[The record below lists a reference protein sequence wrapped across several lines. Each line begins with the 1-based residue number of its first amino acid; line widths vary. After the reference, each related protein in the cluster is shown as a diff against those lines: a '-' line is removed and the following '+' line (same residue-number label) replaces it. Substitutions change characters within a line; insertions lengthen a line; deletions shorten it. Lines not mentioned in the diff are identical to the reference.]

1 MEVFHVGITSILFLQ
16 PKSVLNLKLFR
27 CKKNK
32 ENSAAAVSLHWKTEE
47 EQSKQGSVMQNSLKK
62 SGCLLSLQ

>member
-47 EQSKQGSVMQNSLKK
+47 QSKQGSVMQNSLKK